1 MATTARIKR
10 SQARHPDYLEVRA
23 RIQRGLERRWQFVEE
38 ARQQCQSQYAG
49 ALTITDFMK
58 NKLGLRERFRN
69 EITLKKGPNS
79 VYRVPEMLMGMV
91 TLYVTDKNRM
101 SQFDELLG
109 EVKLAETV
117 ELPQF
122 FSEDTGHRL
131 LERVKP
137 RHLKQLKGVLEELVL
152 ENLPLLVEAEEDLE
166 LDEDVTG
173 LPSRARTREGVKR
186 GYCNGRR
193 RRCQK
198 LATASVVGMPT
209 RYDLLPGNS
218 NGGEFHPTSVE
229 LAVGLCK
236 RHPKGLVIY
245 RHDAGEEGEE
255 RLRELEAVA
264 RRQRNFRYIVAVKGR
279 AVGIQGALKG
289 LKAHPAAWLGVTPG
303 TRIAEPEAMKLY
315 KHSRRK
321 RRVVIVA
328 RGEPTFADHREGA
341 PQGAGHPKRRVQYY
355 GLVTNL
361 RRGERT
367 RKRVFDTYHRR
378 QNLCEYVFKDSKQ
391 SGIVGKFPS
400 KKLLANAFVAG
411 LQMLAYV
418 ITKLFERSMLPV
430 TKPLPEVRTFRR
442 RYVAV
447 GGKNRDGSEDPDPAV
462 AEAPVPV
469 ASAGAED
476 RTQARLHDH
485 L

>member
-1 MATTARIKR
+1 MATAARIKR
-10 SQARHPDYLEVRA
+10 SQAIHPDYPEVRA
-23 RIQRGLERRWQFVEE
+23 RIQRGLERRWQFVDE
-38 ARQQCQSQYAG
+38 ARQQSQSQYAG
-49 ALTITDFMK
+49 ALPITDFMK
-58 NKLGLRERFRN
+58 NKLKVQERFRN

-79 VYRVPEMLMGMV
+79 VYPVPEMLMGMV

-198 LATASVVGMPT
+198 LATASVAGMPA

-218 NGGEFHPTSVE
+218 NGGEFHPTSLK
-229 LAVGLCK
+229 LAVELCK
-236 RHPKGLVIY
+236 RHPRGLVIY

-255 RLRELEAVA
+255 RLRELEQIA
-264 RRQRNFRYIVAVKGR
+264 RRHRNFRYIVAVKGR
-279 AVGIQGALKG
+279 AVGIQGALKELRERPEG
-289 LKAHPAAWLGVTPG
+289 WLAVTPG
-303 TRIAEPEAMKLY
+303 TRVAEPGVMKLY
-315 KHSRRK
+315 GHSPRK

-328 RGEPTFADHREGA
+328 RGEPTFADHRESS
-341 PQGAGHPKRRVQYY
+341 PPRTRRPKRRVQYY

-361 RRGERT
+361 RRHERA

-378 QNLCEYVFKDSKQ
+378 QSLCEFVFKDAKQ

-418 ITKLFERSMLPV
+418 MTKLFERSMLPA
-430 TKPLPEVRTFRR
+430 TKPLPEVKTFRR
-442 RYVAV
+442 RYVTV
-447 GGKNRDGSEDPDPAV
+447 GGKNRDGSEGSHPAV
-462 AEAPVPV
+462 AEAAVPV
-469 ASAGAED
+469 ALARAED
-476 RTQARLHDH
+476 RTQSRFHHH